1 MSMLQAIWA
10 VVAAFLPF
18 FVPGIFFI
26 KIRNNAKVFSQ
37 GARILLWSLG
47 VNTILLM
54 LGLLLGVS
62 VLYSFAGIAII
73 GLLASF
79 VFRKETYSYMNMAR
93 VLAVV
98 LGVVLLS
105 SFFIVPFLFI
115 QDGLPTGDVQKTIIW
130 AQDSIATNHLP
141 DYGKSFTL
149 LNRDPVDFYTPGLH
163 SVSAF
168 VMQVS
173 ASPLLTISIF
183 SIVSA
188 IAVAWIAGA
197 LTQELFPKKKYALL
211 PLLSILLLLTQFRFL
226 RYLREP
232 GYHFQNSFGEFFLFG
247 MILLALSFLVR
258 RKWVDVVLFFVC
270 AIALFFTHQ
279 FSAFIGAFAF
289 LFGAIALASIHSKD
303 IKNGIRSHWHVS
315 AGVIIGI
322 VAAIFF
328 AISFGL
334 IKKIPSI
341 FTLHPHLANLLPNIT
356 DYPSTMGTVWF
367 FAGLFGLVLLVAQ
380 AAAKRQIHPIQ
391 IIFCVMTLAIFALS
405 QGPNLGIDIP
415 PIRALFY
422 IAVPFSI
429 LGAYFFWSIAGSK
442 KSLFVITALIV
453 LITTISS
460 TQKAFGSISH
470 SVRTNSTLTGDQQYV
485 ITLLA
490 EDKSNLGILIDDYN
504 KRSASWF
511 VLSGHPM
518 FTRISSDL
526 QTQMN
531 EAGQSAIRNNLYI
544 NQLDYEKIFALG
556 SLPEVGN
563 LFAKHSIGYVT
574 GVAGSSQFAFAHNPI
589 LETASIA
596 DNATIFKIKNSG
608 AMCDSNSLCNFL
620 LRPTTLA
627 NDIGDDEDTFE
638 HLEASIRTPELSDPK
653 AIKHITYRET
663 SSPYIPLEFNV
674 ADYVQKIWPNDSKL
688 QFVIRLTA
696 PVSGL
701 SLITTSGEKIR
712 LDNAAQDIVTLTRE
726 QVQIDDRG
734 FITLT
739 IDNPMHKTIGIDL
752 IALGL

>member
-18 FVPGIFFI
+18 FMPGIFFI
-26 KIRNNAKVFSQ
+26 RIHSSSDLFPQ
-37 GARILLWSLG
+37 GARILLWSMAI
-47 VNTILLM
+47 NTIVLM

-62 VLYSFAGIAII
+62 VVYTFAGIAGI
-73 GLLASF
+73 GCIASLF
-79 VFRKETYSYMNMAR
+79 FRKQIYSYMNMAR

-98 LGVVLLS
+98 LGVLVLS
-105 SFFIVPFLFI
+105 SCFIIPFLSI

-130 AQDSIATNHLP
+130 AQDSIRTSHLP
-141 DYGKSFTL
+141 DYSKSFTL

-163 SVSAF
+163 SLSAF

-173 ASPLLTISIF
+173 AFPLLTISLF

-197 LTQELFPKKKYALL
+197 LTQEIFPKKKYVLL

-247 MILLALSFLVR
+247 MILLALSFIVR
-258 RKWVDVVLFFVC
+258 RKWMDVALFFAC

-289 LFGAIALASIHSKD
+289 LFGAIALAVIHNKD
-303 IKNGIRSHWHVS
+303 IKNGIRSHWHIS
-315 AGVIIGI
+315 AGAIIGSI
-322 VAAIFF
+322 AAIFI
-328 AISFGL
+328 AVTFGL

-356 DYPSTMGTVWF
+356 DYPSTMGTIWF

-380 AAAKRQIHPIQ
+380 TAIKRRMYPLQ

-442 KSLFVITALIV
+442 KSLLVITTLIV
-453 LITTISS
+453 LIATVSS

-470 SVRTNSTLTGDQQYV
+470 SVRTNSTLTSDQQYV
-485 ITLLA
+485 ISLLA
-490 EDKSNLGILIDDYN
+490 QDKSEFGILIDDYN

-531 EAGQSAIRNNLYI
+531 EAGQSAVRNNLYI

-556 SLPEVGN
+556 SMPEIET
-563 LFAKHSIGYVT
+563 LLAKHSIGYVT
-574 GVAGSSQFAFAHNPI
+574 GIAGSSQFAFAHNSI
-589 LETASIA
+589 LQTASIA

-608 AMCDSNSLCNFL
+608 ATCDSNSLCNFL
-620 LRPTTLA
+620 LKPTTLA

-653 AIKHITYRET
+653 AIKHTTYRET
-663 SSPYIPLEFNV
+663 ASPYIPFEFNV
-674 ADYVQKIWPNDSKL
+674 ADYVQKIWPNDSSL
-688 QFVIRLTA
+688 QFVIRFTT

-712 LDNAAQDIVTLTRE
+712 LDNAAQDIVTLTYE
-726 QVQIDDRG
+726 QAQIDDRG

>member
-1 MSMLQAIWA
+1 MSIVQAIWA

-18 FVPGIFFI
+18 FIPGIFFI
-26 KIRNNAKVFSQ
+26 KIRNSTEVFSK

-47 VNTILLM
+47 INIIALM
-54 LGLLLGVS
+54 LGLLVGIPVA
-62 VLYSFAGIAII
+62 YSFAGIAIV
-73 GLLASF
+73 GLFASL
-79 VFRKETYSYMNMAR
+79 VFKKEIYSYMNMAR

-141 DYGKSFTL
+141 DYSKSFAL

-163 SVSAF
+163 GVSAF
-168 VMQVS
+168 VMRVS
-173 ASPLLTISIF
+173 ALPLLTISIF

-197 LTQELFPKKKYALL
+197 LTQELFPKKKYMLL
-211 PLLSILLLLTQFRFL
+211 PLLSIILLLTQFRFL

-247 MILLALSFLVR
+247 MILLALSFVAR
-258 RKWVDVVLFFVC
+258 RKWTDIVLFFTC

-289 LFGAIALASIHSKD
+289 LFGGITLAIIHSKD

-315 AGVIIGI
+315 AGAIIGI
-322 VAAIFF
+322 AAAIFF
-328 AISFGL
+328 AIAFGL

-367 FAGLFGLVLLVAQ
+367 FAGLFGLVLLLIQ
-380 AAAKRQIHPIQ
+380 ATRKRRTNPLH
-391 IIFCVMTLAIFALS
+391 IIFCIMALAMFALS

-429 LGAYFFWSIAGSK
+429 LGAYFFWSIAGRK
-442 KSLFVITALIV
+442 KSLFAITIVIV
-453 LITTISS
+453 LAATISS

-470 SVRTNSTLTGDQQYV
+470 SVRTNSTLTSDQQYV
-485 ITLLA
+485 ISRLA
-490 EDKSNLGILIDDYN
+490 QDKSGMGILIDDYN

-556 SLPEVGN
+556 SLPEIAN
-563 LFAKHSIGYVT
+563 LLAKHSVGYVT
-574 GVAGSSQFAFAHNPI
+574 GIAGSSEFAFAHNP
-589 LETASIA
+589 LLQEVNIA
-596 DNATIFKIKNSG
+596 DNAGIYKIKNT
-608 AMCDSNSLCNFL
+608 DSSCSADSLCDFL
-620 LRPTTLA
+620 LKPTTLA
-627 NDIGDDEDTFE
+627 NDIGDDEDAFE

-653 AIKHITYRET
+653 AIKHITYRQT

-674 ADYVQKIWPNDSKL
+674 ADYVQKIWPNDSEL

-701 SLITTSGEKIR
+701 SVIATSGEKIS
-712 LDNAAQDIVTLTRE
+712 LSNEVQQAITLSPE
-726 QVQIDDRG
+726 QAHIDDRG